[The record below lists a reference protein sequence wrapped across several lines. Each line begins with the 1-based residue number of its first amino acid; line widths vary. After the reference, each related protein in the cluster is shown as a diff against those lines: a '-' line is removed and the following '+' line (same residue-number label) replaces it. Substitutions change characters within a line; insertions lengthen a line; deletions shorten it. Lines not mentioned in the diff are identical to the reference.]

1 MNNKISHSIL
11 KLRFDRPLDIKVKVK
26 DLRGAVANLYP
37 EKQLLHQHR
46 EDGKLDYCYPLVQ
59 YKIINGECL
68 LAGFRQGAELLA
80 NLDLAAKTLL
90 LGRQSYTIITKELE
104 FHYISLGITDT
115 LQQYRFITPWLAL
128 NQKNYQ
134 EWQTFSKVEKHE
146 RLRRTLIGNILSMAK
161 GLEYVVT
168 EEIKAEVDVRPVPAT
183 LKGVPMIGFLGK
195 FQVNFR
201 IPDYLG
207 LGKSVSRGFG
217 TVVQSTEDRIQST
230 DYD

>member
-11 KLRFDRPLDIKVKVK
+11 KLRFDHPLDRAVKVK

-68 LAGFRQGAELLA
+68 LVGFKEGAELLT
-80 NLDLAAKTLL
+80 NLELVAKTLS
-90 LGRQSYTIITKELE
+90 LGRQIYTIITKELE
-104 FHYISLGITDT
+104 FHCISLGSTDT
-115 LQQYRFITPWLAL
+115 PQQYQFITPWLAL
-128 NQKNYQ
+128 NQKNYR
-134 EWQTFSKVEKHE
+134 EWQALSKSEKQE

-168 EEIKAEVDVRPVPAT
+168 SEIKVDLDVRPVPTT
-183 LKGVPMIGFLGK
+183 LKGVPMVGFLGE
-195 FQVNFR
+195 FCVNFN

-207 LGKSVSRGFG
+207 IGKSVSRGFG
-217 TVVQSTEDRIQST
+217 TVVQKNG
-230 DYD
+230 

>member
-59 YKIINGECL
+59 YKIINGECF

-80 NLDLAAKTLL
+80 NLDLVAKTLS
-90 LGRQSYTIITKELE
+90 LGRQSYAIITKELE

-115 LQQYRFITPWLAL
+115 LQQYQFITPWLAL

-134 EWQTFSKVEKHE
+134 EWQVLSKVEKQE

-168 EEIKAEVDVRPVPAT
+168 DEIRVNLDVRPVPAI
-183 LKGVPMIGFLGK
+183 LKGVSMIGFLGE
-195 FQVNFR
+195 FQVNFH

-217 TVVQSTEDRIQST
+217 TVINRK
-230 DYD
+230 